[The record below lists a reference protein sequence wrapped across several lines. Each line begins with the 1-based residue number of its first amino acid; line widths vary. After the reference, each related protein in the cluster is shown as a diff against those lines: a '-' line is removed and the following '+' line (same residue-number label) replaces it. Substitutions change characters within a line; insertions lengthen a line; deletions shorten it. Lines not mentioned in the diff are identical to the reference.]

1 MGQKFAI
8 FILLW
13 ISLTFNLE
21 SNEMYSYCLV
31 FCFSF
36 TNVTVYFAYSWQN
49 GNVLLSL
56 GRKSKHSCISI
67 NNFLD
72 GYKELNLC
80 LCSHQCIR
88 DVMMQS
94 MQVSKFKRPFST
106 LHMGQKKVL
115 RMGRFGLTLMS
126 CLVYINWW

>member
-1 MGQKFAI
+1 MGQKLAI

-13 ISLTFNLE
+13 ISLIGTFNLE

-56 GRKSKHSCISI
+56 GRKSKHSYISI

-72 GYKELNLC
+72 GYKELSLC

-88 DVMMQS
+88 DVMIKECKS
-94 MQVSKFKRPFST
+94 VKEFEFSI
-106 LHMGQKKVL
+106 LHMGQSKSYAWDFQIDFDVL
-115 RMGRFGLTLMS
+115 S
-126 CLVYINWW
+126 CLH